1 MPLLDTQPGRL
12 QPETQS
18 VHDTKCISAQN
29 GLNGSVTSPIKREI
43 PYSVTLF
50 RNVGCSSTHVI
61 CASTASGDTEVL
73 SYHVS
78 LKMRFTSNGNK

>member
-1 MPLLDTQPGRL
+1 MPLLDAQPGRL

-50 RNVGCSSTHVI
+50 RNVGCSSAHVI
-61 CASTASGDTEVL
+61 CEVL